1 MTNNKSV
8 FKRLIDHEVV
18 EDYSLRYAPKS
29 FRRWSP
35 AIVASASLGS
45 IAALFAF
52 AISASLANTVGTTNA
67 LIGNLIAMAL
77 VVVSSIPIANAI
89 SKHNL
94 DMDLLTRGAGF
105 GYIGSTITSLIYATF
120 TFIYMAFEGSIIA
133 QGITGALGIPL
144 SISYII
150 GVLLIIPLVMF
161 GMTMLSKLQTFTWP
175 IWIILLVIPLLTI
188 YLSGHFTL
196 NDWLSYKGLS
206 NHNSTIIDISEIGL
220 VAGALVSLMV
230 QIGEQADYLR
240 FMKDDSDTNVYAK
253 RVWTFMAGPG
263 FGLFFFLS
271 FAAGTYLAAYTSHY
285 IGTHNNEPYSSF
297 IYVYS
302 MIFPHWLGALL
313 AFLLVVVAQVK
324 INVINAYSGSLSWSN
339 FFSRILHKH
348 YGRFTWLLLQC
359 IIALILMEA
368 NVFNEMGALLG
379 FYSNV
384 AVAWIATISA
394 DLVINRKLL
403 NIGPD
408 WIEFRR
414 GYMYNINP
422 VGMGSLIVASTISI
436 LAYFGY
442 LGAILQPYSPFISIA
457 IALIATPLIAII
469 TGGKYY
475 IKRDPKNDGIHSEQ
489 AVSLRECVKCGSKF
503 ELRDMLGCSF
513 HRGAVCSLCCTIES
527 KCGEECKYNSQT
539 VIYPLIQ
546 Q

>member
-1 MTNNKSV
+1 MTNIKSA
-8 FKRLIDHEVV
+8 FKRMIDHEVV

-35 AIVASASLGS
+35 AVVASASLGS
-45 IAALFAF
+45 IAALFGF

-77 VVVSSIPIANAI
+77 VVISSVPIANAI

-144 SISYII
+144 SISYAI

-161 GMTMLSKLQTFTWP
+161 GMTILSKLQTFTWP
-175 IWIILLVIPLLTI
+175 IWIILLAIPFVTI
-188 YLSGHFTL
+188 GFTGHFTL
-196 NDWLSYKGLS
+196 NDWLSYKGIS
-206 NHNSTIIDISEIGL
+206 NHNSALIDMGGIAL

-253 RVWTFMAGPG
+253 RMWTFMAGPG
-263 FGLFFFLS
+263 FGIFFFIF

-285 IGTHNNEPYSSF
+285 IGTHNDEPYSSF
-297 IYVYS
+297 VYVYNT
-302 MIFPHWLGALL
+302 IFPHWLSVLL

-324 INVINAYSGSLSWSN
+324 INVTNAYSGSLSWSN

-359 IIALILMEA
+359 VIALILMEA

-384 AVAWIATISA
+384 AVAWITTISA

-403 NIGPD
+403 NIGPN

-422 VGMGSLIVASTISI
+422 VGIGSLVIASTISI

-442 LGAILQPYSPFISIA
+442 LGAKLQPYSPFISIVV
-457 IALIATPLIAII
+457 ALIATPIIALI

-475 IKRDPKNDGIHSEQ
+475 VRRDPKDDDIHSKQ
-489 AVSLRECVKCGSKF
+489 SVSSRECVKCGSMF

-513 HRGAVCSLCCTIES
+513 HRGAICSLCCTTES
-527 KCGEECKYNSQT
+527 KCSDECKYNSQPT
-539 VIYPLIQ
+539 TYQLTRQ
-546 Q
+546 